1 MQEHRISK
9 LLTCFLFQGY
19 MNKLGS
25 LKSEMEFTGS
35 LELSFAAWLCGDG
48 AYVVPCSR
56 VAKIHVDRAIEVTI
70 ALTVKIDSEGNE
82 HRS

>member
-1 MQEHRISK
+1 
-9 LLTCFLFQGY
+9 

-25 LKSEMEFTGS
+25 LKSEMEYTGS

-70 ALTVKIDSEGNE
+70 ALKLIQRALNIEVEKQF
-82 HRS
+82 